1 MSKEGLGLDLTL
13 DWETADRITVATL
26 KNYLE
31 TLQMQLDRY
40 QEGGWLHPE
49 DVTHSHEMI
58 GAVKFVLRDFGVQ
71 DE

>member
-1 MSKEGLGLDLTL
+1 MTQEGLGLDLTL

-31 TLQMQLDRY
+31 TLEHQLENY
-40 QEGGWLHPE
+40 HNGSWLHAD
-49 DVTHSHEMI
+49 DVVHSHEMI
-58 GAVKFVLRDFGVQ
+58 KAVKFVLRDFGVY